1 MTFKGYPR
9 IRLPEGFKKY
19 TEEEFGGDT
28 VNAVRFR
35 VFGHC
40 LAPTETVKLEFDRL
54 KASELHCAG
63 NYQPEIAELRELA
76 SRMVMTASRV
86 NAWQEAR
93 NDI

>member
-1 MTFKGYPR
+1 MTINTYPR
-9 IRLPEGFKKY
+9 IRLNEEFKHY
-19 TEEEFGGDT
+19 ASEEFGGDT
-28 VNAVRFR
+28 VNAVRYR

-40 LAPTETVKLEFDRL
+40 LAPTEALKLDFDRL
-54 KASELHCAG
+54 KASDLHCAG

-86 NAWQEAR
+86 NAWQEAH